1 MAKMSVM
8 GLDQIDAKF
17 AKMGRSTIQRIV
29 SAGADAAAKR
39 MRQNME
45 KAGHVRTGDLMQSVG
60 PTEYFEYL
68 GGGAKYVYPQDVN
81 SRGYR
86 RAMIAYVINHG
97 RGGRKITRKGERSR
111 MGDHFI
117 TGDTRGAEEAV
128 RDAMQAEMEKITA
141 EING

>member
-17 AKMGRSTIQRIV
+17 RKMGRSTFQRIV

-45 KAGHVRTGDLMQSVG
+45 NARHVRTKDLLDSVG

-68 GGGAKYVYPQDVN
+68 GGGAKYVYPQGVN

-86 RAMIAYVINHG
+86 RAMIAFVIDHG
-97 RGGRKITRKGERSR
+97 KGRKKTRKGEPSR

>member
-45 KAGHVRTGDLMQSVG
+45 SARHVRTKDLLDSVG
-60 PTEYFEYL
+60 PTEYFESL
-68 GGGAKYVYPQDVN
+68 GGGAKYVYPQGVN
-81 SRGYR
+81 ARGYR
-86 RAMIAYVINHG
+86 RAMIAYVIDHG
-97 RGGRKITRKGERSR
+97 KGRKITRKGQRSR

-141 EING
+141 EFNG

>member
-45 KAGHVRTGDLMQSVG
+45 SARHVRTKDLLDSVG
-60 PTEYFEYL
+60 PTEYFESL
-68 GGGAKYVYPQDVN
+68 GGGAKYVYPQGVN
-81 SRGYR
+81 ARGYR
-86 RAMIAYVINHG
+86 RAMIAYVIDHG
-97 RGGRKITRKGERSR
+97 KGRKITRKGQRSR

>member
-60 PTEYFEYL
+60 PSEYFESL
-68 GGGAKYVYPQDVN
+68 GGGA
-81 SRGYR
+81 GYR

-97 RGGRKITRKGERSR
+97 RGGRKITRKGQRSR